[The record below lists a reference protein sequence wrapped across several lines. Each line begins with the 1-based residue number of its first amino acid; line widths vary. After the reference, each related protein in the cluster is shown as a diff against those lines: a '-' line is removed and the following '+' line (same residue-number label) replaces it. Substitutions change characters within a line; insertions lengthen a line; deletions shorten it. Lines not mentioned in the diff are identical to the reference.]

1 MNDDVVI
8 SDVRRK
14 IERER
19 ALINGATV
27 MRASTNNPT
36 VQSAADNEIRE
47 GRRNLDYLES
57 TLRQLELRKSGGPS
71 QGRAGNPSEGRGSPN
86 QNRNTRQVAG
96 RGTTDGPSHAA
107 PVHDPHIGHHG
118 GDEGDYGEGEYS
130 NLESAHTSMPPRAP
144 FSAPPPGSN
153 VGRVRPNYSRLGTIT
168 LSSFRSQLI
177 C

>member
-19 ALINGATV
+19 ALINGATA

-36 VQSAADNEIRE
+36 VKSAADNEIRE

-57 TLRQLELRKSGGPS
+57 TLKQLELRKSGGPS
-71 QGRAGNPSEGRGSPN
+71 QGRTGNASEGRGSPN

-107 PVHDPHIGHHG
+107 SEHDSRLGHHG

-130 NLESAHTSMPPRAP
+130 NLDTAYGSMPPRAP

-153 VGRVRPNYSRLGTIT
+153 VGRVRPNYSRLGMST
-168 LSSFRSQLI
+168 FRSSVAT
-177 C
+177 